1 MKPLSV
7 VPDRRMPAHYDSPP
21 ARRGGIL
28 SADEV
33 VQVQLFREAGVSGAG
48 P

>member
-1 MKPLSV
+1 MTGGLTPCQE
-7 VPDRRMPAHYDSPP
+7 
-21 ARRGGIL
+21 RGIP